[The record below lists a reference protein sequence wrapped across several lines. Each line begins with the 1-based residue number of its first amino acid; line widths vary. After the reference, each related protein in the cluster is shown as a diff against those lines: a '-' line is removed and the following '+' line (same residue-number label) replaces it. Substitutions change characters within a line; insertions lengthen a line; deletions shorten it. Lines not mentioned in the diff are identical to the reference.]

1 MCMIINGPYG
11 VKFRSDSVELHFG
24 EKVVEHRKVK
34 KSETELEVAM
44 SLIEHYKRNGGYNH
58 WLKIERLIENPTLPL
73 EKMKNEDVFLAYMKS
88 VYVRELNKLAEK
100 IMDTS
105 LNDIWEERS
114 C

>member
-44 SLIEHYKRNGGYNH
+44 SLIEHYKHNGAYKH
-58 WLKIERLIENPTLPL
+58 YLWIERLAEGSKKPLKEMKSDEAWHHFIRSEYYKALEEL
-73 EKMKNEDVFLAYMKS
+73 EKK
-88 VYVRELNKLAEK
+88 VY
-100 IMDTS
+100 DTS
-105 LNDIWEERS
+105 LNEMWGAK
-114 C
+114 